1 MVGRVGRR
9 DAGRAA
15 MIAIVV
21 CGTAAAPVWAEGL
34 AGIGTQLNGTGRI
47 GTYTPEL
54 TRIAASP
61 DGGVANSGRDP
72 KSALARIGDDADS
85 RAAKVIEP
93 GGETELASTDGAV
106 ASCRIEIARRRQV
119 PPAKIAAGTVVLRFT
134 IERTGRVREAEALS
148 APGTD
153 LEVAACA
160 KRVVSEWVFAKR
172 AADGAVVKRTYRFPS
187 PGS

>member
-1 MVGRVGRR
+1 MRN
-9 DAGRAA
+9 AGWALVA
-15 MIAIVV
+15 VVV

-54 TRIAASP
+54 THIASP
-61 DGGVANSGRDP
+61 DGGVAASTRDP
-72 KSALARIGDDADS
+72 ASAVARIGGEADA
-85 RAAKVIEP
+85 RATTVIEP
-93 GGETELASTDGAV
+93 GDAELAATDTAV
-106 ASCRIEIARRRQV
+106 AACRVEVARRRRV

-134 IERTGRVREAEALS
+134 IERSGRVREAEALE

-160 KRVVSEWVFAKR
+160 KRVLSEWVFAKR
-172 AADGAVVKRTYRFPS
+172 ATGGTVAKRTYRFAS
-187 PGS
+187 SGS